1 MSHKMSRREEREL
14 ALRGI
19 FQLDFHDNEADRDV
33 SIAKFLELAG
43 QGDPEDEVTGETTG
57 YARQIIDAVIANQ
70 AEVDALIKKYLKQDW
85 EFSRVPKSEKA
96 ILRLGTAELLYLNI
110 PKEIAINEAV
120 ELAKKYA
127 ELESKGYINGILNQ
141 IAQNHV
147 HDGQD
152 Q

>member
-19 FQLDFHDNEADRDV
+19 FQLDFHDTAADRDV
-33 SIAKFLELAG
+33 SIDKFLELAG
-43 QGDPEDEVTGETTG
+43 QGDPEDEVTGESTG
-57 YARQIIDAVIANQ
+57 YARQIIDAVITHQ
-70 AEVDALIKKYLKQDW
+70 EDIDGLIKKYLKQDW

-96 ILRLGTAELLYLNI
+96 ILRLGAAELVYLNI

-120 ELAKKYA
+120 ELAKTYA

-147 HDGQD
+147 HGSED
-152 Q
+152 